1 MIESV
6 HFIKADHYVGFYEM
20 FILCFVLSAE
30 GSICRSIKRQYYQI
44 MALEVHEPTVRGKC
58 GAGGSEWFFVNGYW
72 LERNTNNLFK
82 SSHIS
87 DIRVFV
93 PAVS

>member
-1 MIESV
+1 M
-6 HFIKADHYVGFYEM
+6 HFIIADQNVGFYEM

-30 GSICRSIKRQYYQI
+30 CSICRSIIKRQYYQI
-44 MALEVHEPTVRGKC
+44 MALEVYESTVRGKC
-58 GAGGSEWFFVNGYW
+58 GAGGRKNTFASWFFRKCIQAG
-72 LERNTNNLFK
+72 EEHPFK
-82 SSHIS
+82 SSQFS